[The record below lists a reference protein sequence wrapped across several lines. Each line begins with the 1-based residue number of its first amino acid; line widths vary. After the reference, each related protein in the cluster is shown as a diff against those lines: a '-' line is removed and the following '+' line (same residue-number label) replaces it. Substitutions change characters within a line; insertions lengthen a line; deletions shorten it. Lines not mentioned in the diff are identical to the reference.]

1 MIRPLSGLIVGVIT
15 VAAAGCG
22 SGAKLATP
30 PHPAR
35 STTTTNLVK
44 LEAGGL
50 TVAPS
55 KDLQDAQQV
64 TVTVKGLLPN
74 RKFYLSEC
82 LTPTE
87 LNALGCGAQLAAQ
100 PFGLTD
106 SNGMGST
113 TFTARSAASTGPL
126 IPTVQACTGECVIV
140 ATAGT
145 SGVFYFAPITFA
157 PPTVAVGT
165 PPCGNGQIAVSDT
178 GGGAGLGH
186 VDQVLVFTNTS
197 HTACTLTGYP
207 GVAGLNSTGQDA
219 VQATRTLSG
228 YLGGLLPGDTTLP
241 VVSLAPGQTAS
252 AIVEGTDNPI
262 GSQPCFHFQALLV
275 TPPNLTEQTRVGIS
289 DAGMGGFPDCS
300 GLKVHPLVAG
310 SSGSSPGF

>member
-1 MIRPLSGLIVGVIT
+1 MRRLLGAVAVALLAVGM
-15 VAAAGCG
+15 AGCSTG
-22 SGAKLATP
+22 TKSATSAQQ
-30 PHPAR
+30 AR
-35 STTTTNLVK
+35 STTTTHFVK
-44 LEAGGL
+44 LQAGGL
-50 TVAPS
+50 TVTPS
-55 KDLQDAQQV
+55 ADLDDGQQV
-64 TVTVKGLLPN
+64 TVSVKGFLPS

-82 LTPTE
+82 LSPIE
-87 LNALGCGAQLAAQ
+87 LKALGCGAQLAAQ

-126 IPTVQACTGECVIV
+126 ISSVEACTGQCVIV
-140 ATAGT
+140 ATAGS

-157 PPTVAVGT
+157 PPTVASGT

-197 HTACTLTGYP
+197 HAACTLTGFP
-207 GVAGLNSTGQDA
+207 GVAGLNSIGQDE
-219 VQATRTLSG
+219 VQATRTLGG
-228 YLGGLLPGDTTLP
+228 YLGGLLPGETTLP
-241 VVSLAPGQTAS
+241 VVSLTPGQTAS

-262 GSQPCFHFQALLV
+262 GSQPCARFQALLV
-275 TPPNLTEQTRVGIS
+275 TPPNLTEEDRVGIS
-289 DAGMGGFPDCS
+289 LSGMEGFPSCS
-300 GLKVHPLVAG
+300 RLEVHPVVAG